1 MFPLLLID
9 THTNTRTNTDTNT
22 NMVEGEVQIRKKDKD
37 QEHQVIGMV
46 RDVMNE
52 AKELVGAESTC
63 LFIIVDDESST
74 LPAHYHEKQEES
86 VYRQRFLYHG
96 TFCDEEVAGQPL
108 CLPVERGLVSKAAIN
123 GKILNVQGVEGH
135 PDYDPEVSVVQHLH
149 KALGSK
155 INHMVCVPV
164 LDVYGNTIA
173 VIQATNKKKGTADDG
188 FSQDDEQVLQ
198 TLATHISVSMQNIYS
213 NTETSVKEVIQL
225 LKISNTPA

>member
-1 MFPLLLID
+1 MFKGKWHTLYDAMRFHVFLWMLHYSVLLLLLLTI
-9 THTNTRTNTDTNT
+9 
-22 NMVEGEVQIRKKDKD
+22 QW
-37 QEHQVIGMV
+37 
-46 RDVMNE
+46 
-52 AKELVGAESTC
+52 S
-63 LFIIVDDESST
+63 FISIFIST
-74 LPAHYHEKQEES
+74 LA
-86 VYRQRFLYHG
+86 
-96 TFCDEEVAGQPL
+96 L
-108 CLPVERGLVSKAAIN
+108 CS
-123 GKILNVQGVEGH
+123 VEGH

-198 TLATHISVSMQNIYS
+198 VLATHISVSMQNIYS